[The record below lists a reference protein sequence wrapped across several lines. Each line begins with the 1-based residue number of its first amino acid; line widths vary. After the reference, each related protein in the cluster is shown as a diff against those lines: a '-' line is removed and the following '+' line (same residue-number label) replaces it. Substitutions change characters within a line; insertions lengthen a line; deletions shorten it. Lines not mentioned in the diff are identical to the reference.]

1 GVEPLLLSVKE
12 VSWLDATRENRHVV
26 LRAREWG
33 RQIARSHD
41 ARTGNRCC
49 RSTLL
54 PGTRIPEIGVPGSPS
69 VAGHVAGPRRPRISH
84 GGPGISRAR
93 RGVPP
98 PTPHP
103 PRPRPARGPSQAPRR
118 DPLGR
123 FAPP

>member
-49 RSTLL
+49 RSTLR

-84 GGPGISRAR
+84 GGPRLLRAR
-93 RGVPP
+93 PGVSPP
-98 PTPHP
+98 PSC
-103 PRPRPARGPSQAPRR
+103 PRPPRPARAAP
-118 DPLGR
+118 
-123 FAPP
+123 